1 MVVATREFVFAEFVL
16 IPALMRLDRDGH
28 PVPLSSAALHTLQI
42 LIENRDRVVTKR
54 ELLDLVWAGTVV
66 EENSLN
72 QCISSLRKIFGDTRK
87 EARFIATVP
96 GAGYRFV
103 MEVTERERKP

>member
-1 MVVATREFVFAEFVL
+1 MVTAREFVFGEFVL
-16 IPALMRLDRDGH
+16 IPALMRLDRDGQ
-28 PVPLSSAALHTLQI
+28 PVSLSTAAFHALQI

-54 ELLDLVWAGTVV
+54 ELLDRVWAGTVV

-72 QCISSLRKIFGDTRK
+72 QCISALRKIFGDTRR

-96 GAGYRFV
+96 GA
-103 MEVTERERKP
+103 